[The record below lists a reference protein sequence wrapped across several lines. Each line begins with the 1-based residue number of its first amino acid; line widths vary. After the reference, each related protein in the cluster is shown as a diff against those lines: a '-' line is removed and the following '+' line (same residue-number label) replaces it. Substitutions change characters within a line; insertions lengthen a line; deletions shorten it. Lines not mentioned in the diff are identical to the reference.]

1 MDLATITAAYEGL
14 KASKQ
19 ILGAI
24 FEAKVDA
31 EAKPKV
37 IAALEQLGNAQDALF
52 SLREELFRLQSVNDD
67 LRKQLAALESWD
79 ARGTNGGTNGV
90 RHHNLCSIICAIRP
104 AVTSRPEPPWPAF
117 PATSSLASRSTS
129 SSGATTGMSSLPPM
143 RTISSFAMPWW
154 KRQASTVWKSTRM
167 SG

>member
-37 IAALEQLGNAQDALF
+37 IAALEHLGNAQDALF

-67 LRKQLAALESWD
+67 LRKQLAAAESW
-79 ARGTNGGTNGV
+79 AMRAAQYELAKTSGGAVVYKFKAQPEHFACPSCFNSKQIQILQDNRTTSGKF
-90 RHHNLCSIICAIRP
+90 RCTGCSAEFPIQPR
-104 AVTSRPEPPWPAF
+104 ENPPPIQY
-117 PATSSLASRSTS
+117 SRS
-129 SSGATTGMSSLPPM
+129 
-143 RTISSFAMPWW
+143 
-154 KRQASTVWKSTRM
+154 
-167 SG
+167 